1 MSNNYI
7 MNINNAYN
15 VFKEILSGCKT
26 MVDAFYFVDKIIKLC
41 PESQDLLIGMIHNK
55 KYDKSY
61 DIRSMAHILN
71 QLDLQLYREDID
83 EFIDKNIKIYV
94 DLIQLN
100 SLIRLS
106 KFKSNKIHDKQDKQ
120 INVTFNP
127 SNNYDYDYTFK
138 KCPHCN
144 IQIKL
149 KNDIE
154 YVICGY
160 IDSNKGYDW
169 NGCGKDW
176 CAKCNKMLCKSWEHD
191 QLFITINRTHDKT
204 CCKKYAEDNNID
216 YNLFCDC

>member
-1 MSNNYI
+1 

-15 VFKEILSGCKT
+15 IFKNILGGCKT
-26 MVDAFYFVDKIIKLC
+26 MVDAIYFVDKIIKLC
-41 PESQDLLIGMIHNK
+41 PESRDLLIGMIHNK

-83 EFIDKNIKIYV
+83 EFIDKNIKTHV

-106 KFKSNKIHDKQDKQ
+106 KFKPIKIHDKQDTQ
-120 INVTFNP
+120 VNVTFNYHQ
-127 SNNYDYDYTFK
+127 NDVDNENDFITR
-138 KCPHCN
+138 KCPHCGIQVRIKSN
-144 IQIKL
+144 IT
-149 KNDIE
+149 

-160 IDSNKGYDW
+160 LDNNKGYDW

-176 CAKCNKMLCKSWEHD
+176 CGKCNKMLCKSWDHD
-191 QLFITINRTHDKT
+191 QLFITINRQHDKT
-204 CCKKYAEDNNID
+204 CCKKYAEDNNLD
-216 YNLFCDC
+216 YELFCNC